1 MSLSQAISQAKDL
14 GIWLHE
20 KANGRYFEVD
30 RRGKVA
36 VALLQ
41 HSLDIADAII
51 ILVSKL
57 PGPALALARPL
68 LEGFVRGVWILKC
81 ASDEQIERFAEG
93 NPPGFSDLLQ
103 AMNDEDRAKIHAS
116 WIRQNMDP
124 NKKNFHDFTHGGI
137 EHVLRR
143 ISETALEPNYP
154 EHELVYLMGLVI
166 ETYIRVG
173 CELFRILNDNDATK
187 QLYEK
192 TSALHRSPL
201 EQGDLLE

>member
-20 KANGRYFEVD
+20 KTNGRNFAVD

-41 HSLDIADAII
+41 HSLDVADAII
-51 ILVSKL
+51 ILATKL

-81 ASDEQIERFAEG
+81 ASDEQIEQFSEG
-93 NPPGFSDLLQ
+93 NCPNFPALLQ
-103 AMNDEDRAKIHAS
+103 AMEDNEQTKPHAS
-116 WIRQNMDP
+116 WIHQNRDA
-124 NKKNFHDFTHGGI
+124 NKDHFNDFVHGGI

-143 ISETALEPNYP
+143 IGETALEPQYP
-154 EHELVYLMGLVI
+154 ERELEYLVGLATEVH
-166 ETYIRVG
+166 IRVG
-173 CELFRILNDNDATK
+173 CELLILLNDEEAIK
-187 QLYEK
+187 QLHEK
-192 TSALHRSPL
+192 TSTLSRS
-201 EQGDLLE
+201 LLE

>member
-20 KANGRYFEVD
+20 KTNGRNFELD

-41 HSLDIADAII
+41 HSLDVADAII
-51 ILVSKL
+51 ILATKL
-57 PGPALALARPL
+57 LGPALALARPL

-93 NPPGFSDLLQ
+93 NPPNFPELLQ
-103 AMNDEDRAKIHAS
+103 AMDDGDIAKTHAS
-116 WIRQNMDP
+116 WIRQNIDA
-124 NKKNFHDFTHGGI
+124 NKEYFHDFTHGGI
-137 EHVLRR
+137 KHALRR

-154 EHELVYLMGLVI
+154 EHELKYIVGLATEVH
-166 ETYIRVG
+166 IRVG
-173 CELFRILNDNDATK
+173 CELFLLLNDEEAIK
-187 QLYEK
+187 QLHEK
-192 TSALHRSPL
+192 TSTLSRSPL
-201 EQGDLLE
+201 EQGDSLE